1 MGFCP
6 LFDRIATLASG
17 ADVKNKLATILS
29 FPGTSTSASRSELR
43 GHFLNA
49 LRVSESPVVIDFS
62 GCNTL
67 NHDDIDLLIECA
79 ARVSGRDREVRFA
92 AGSRVIRVLLEV
104 TRISSI
110 VPVFDSVEEALAI
123 VQVPRMDFDDAGQ
136 SPDSGEY
143 L

>member
-1 MGFCP
+1 M
-6 LFDRIATLASG
+6 
-17 ADVKNKLATILS
+17 KNKLATILS
-29 FPGTSTSASRSELR
+29 FPCTSTSATRSELR

-104 TRISSI
+104 TRISFI
-110 VPVFDSVEEALAI
+110 VPVFDSVEEALAL
-123 VQVPRMDFDDAGQ
+123 VQVPRMDFDHAGQ
-136 SPDSGEY
+136 PPDGGEY